1 MSELEGQRF
10 RVYRAHHLHRLVA
23 RHTLVGRTRISCW
36 IMGLLTATLTVLA
49 CSSPLQECPADV
61 TVEGGMDP
69 TNRHYYSWTV
79 TNTNDE
85 PIVAVEIPH
94 YRGLIFTV
102 PPGWFKDVTERAG
115 GSAEVDVGRLLA
127 TAPTGGG
134 IRRGQSAT
142 FSIQLHARGAS
153 AQRGNVIVGFADGT
167 SVTIADVEC
176 PGKESWLTQNMTLV
190 GMIGLVVA
198 ALVVHLLRRGRA
210 KRKPPSET

>member
-1 MSELEGQRF
+1 M
-10 RVYRAHHLHRLVA
+10 
-23 RHTLVGRTRISCW
+23 
-36 IMGLLTATLTVLA
+36 LTGTLTVLA

-79 TNTNDE
+79 TTTNDE
-85 PIVAVEIPH
+85 PIVGVEIPH

-102 PPGWFKDVTERAG
+102 PRGWSKEVTERAS
-115 GSAEVDVGRLLA
+115 GSAEVEVGRLRA
-127 TAPTGGG
+127 TSPTGGG

-153 AQRGNVIVGFADGT
+153 AQRGIVIVEFADGT
-167 SVTIADVEC
+167 RVSIADVEY
-176 PGKESWLTQNMTLV
+176 PGKEPWLTRNMTLV

-198 ALVVHLLRRGRA
+198 ALVVHLVRSGRA
-210 KRKPPSET
+210 KREPPSET